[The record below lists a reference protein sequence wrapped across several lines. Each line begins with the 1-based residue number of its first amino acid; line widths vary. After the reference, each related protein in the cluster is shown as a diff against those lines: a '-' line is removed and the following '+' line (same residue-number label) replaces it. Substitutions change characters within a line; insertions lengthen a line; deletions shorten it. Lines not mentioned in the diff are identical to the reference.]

1 MDRTQTIVVALLIIA
16 ILFSAVS
23 VFVSI
28 NATNFKIPQKQVTGQ
43 VVSGGNGGVGL
54 AIENSFSQGGET
66 NG

>member
-28 NATNFKIPQKQVTGQ
+28 NAANFKIPQKQVTGQ
-43 VVSGGNGGVGL
+43 VAGGGSGGVEFSVERSDLGDGL
-54 AIENSFSQGGET
+54 DG
-66 NG
+66 

>member
-43 VVSGGNGGVGL
+43 VVSGGSGGVGL
-54 AIENSFSQGGET
+54 AIETSFSQGEEA